1 PHLDVH
7 GAGLR
12 SLAAFHQPRRAV
24 AAGAPQTA
32 ALPAGVRIVDA
43 PVQALG
49 VEAHGI
55 WDAQRDHL
63 SVLERN
69 EAVVQ
74 VRGRDRNVLP
84 QARRVVVIDPT
95 VVARLGAGVLE
106 AVEARARIPVVREAF
121 GAVIAGR
128 LRAVERGLA
137 PATVEADERAVRAR
151 PPQDAV
157 LVDVAPAHAD
167 AFLRNRVELR
177 QLRLRVEAQE
187 AGATDEHVDGV
198 PDRAVGRMRHHGVGT
213 GTRDARVLARLGRLV
228 RLGPL
233 VELAVAV
240 RVQHERRPTL
250 RLGRV
255 ARLVPHLRVDP
266 PRDLSAAR
274 EP

>member
-1 PHLDVH
+1 SISFLLFDLRDVFDGRHATRGTSCTGATKTAGGSVSRAASCVPLPRSLRQRIRPHLDVH

-63 SVLERN
+63 SVLERD

-106 AVEARARIPVVREAF
+106 AVEARARISVVREAS

-137 PATVEADERAVRAR
+137 PATVEADQRAVRAR

-187 AGATDEHVDGV
+187 AGAT
-198 PDRAVGRMRHHGVGT
+198 
-213 GTRDARVLARLGRLV
+213 
-228 RLGPL
+228 
-233 VELAVAV
+233 
-240 RVQHERRPTL
+240 
-250 RLGRV
+250 
-255 ARLVPHLRVDP
+255 
-266 PRDLSAAR
+266 
-274 EP
+274 